1 MDSPIAGLPPLL
13 LICTGGSPRAPA
25 LGGKES
31 ECEQRGKAKVDG
43 LAFALCSSSS
53 LARRRR
59 WLQRVR
65 ARSSSELAGARNASE
80 RMGTMD
86 ATMGLESSERVPVF
100 AEAQVQPRSAANLTD
115 LRK

>member
-1 MDSPIAGLPPLL
+1 M
-13 LICTGGSPRAPA
+13 
-25 LGGKES
+25 
-31 ECEQRGKAKVDG
+31 
-43 LAFALCSSSS
+43 
-53 LARRRR
+53 
-59 WLQRVR
+59 R

>member
-1 MDSPIAGLPPLL
+1 MRRVACNQLL
-13 LICTGGSPRAPA
+13 H
-25 LGGKES
+25 
-31 ECEQRGKAKVDG
+31 
-43 LAFALCSSSS
+43 
-53 LARRRR
+53 LARRLG

>member
-1 MDSPIAGLPPLL
+1 MCSAG
-13 LICTGGSPRAPA
+13 S
-25 LGGKES
+25 
-31 ECEQRGKAKVDG
+31 QVHG
-43 LAFALCSSSS
+43 LAFSSFKSTSSPAALAPE
-53 LARRRR
+53 LAPAGAPAR
-59 WLQRVR
+59 WCG
-65 ARSSSELAGARNASE
+65 ELAGKRNTSE

>member
-25 LGGKES
+25 PSKES